1 VETVEGDMFAQYG
14 CLNFHA
20 KRDGGSKLRLT
31 VKNKWSSG
39 WTKSWFYLRNF
50 IGRTSVY
57 ALHSRMSMLD
67 YTVESEVECLDSN
80 ANNTGFIRATATI
93 RGRDAVEEFLACKM
107 YPLAAGYGFKGVT
120 IGTMLVLKVRTPL
133 PLFPVEA
140 VSTEDVVHVLVELEM
155 EVERILGSFR
165 LREYDALQ
173 TTKLP
178 NGGRLNHIF

>member
-20 KRDGGSKLRLT
+20 KRDGGPKLRLI

-80 ANNTGFIRATATI
+80 ANNTGFVRATATI

-120 IGTMLVLKVRTPL
+120 IGTMLVLDPSAAISCRSSFYGGCCSCVGRVRDGGRKN
-133 PLFPVEA
+133 FGQFQA
-140 VSTEDVVHVLVELEM
+140 
-155 EVERILGSFR
+155 ERI
-165 LREYDALQ
+165 
-173 TTKLP
+173 
-178 NGGRLNHIF
+178 